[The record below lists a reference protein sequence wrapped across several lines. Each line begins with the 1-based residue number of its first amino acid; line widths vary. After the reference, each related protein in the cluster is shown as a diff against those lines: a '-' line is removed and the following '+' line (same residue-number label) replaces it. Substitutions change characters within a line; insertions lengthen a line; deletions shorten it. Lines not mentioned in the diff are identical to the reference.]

1 MAKTEKKLNIKQGH
15 WILAKLGKRVLRP
28 GGIELTD
35 KMIESLKISNK
46 DDVVEFAPGLGL
58 TAKKTCSFSPK
69 SYTAVEIN
77 EEAANIVRKRVKYD
91 KMHLIVANAVESTLP
106 DSCADKVYCE
116 AMLTMQ
122 SNKNKGT
129 IISEAARILRPG
141 GYYAIHEIC
150 LIPDDVSETL
160 KRGIYHDL
168 ATAIQ
173 VNARPITLPEWKELF
188 ANAGLEVVSYSTNN
202 MHLLEPKR
210 VINDEGVFRTMKIVF
225 NILTHPAMRKRV
237 LGMRRIFRKYED
249 SLRSITILAKKV

>member
-28 GGIELTD
+28 GGIELTE
-35 KMIESLKISNK
+35 KMIESLNISTQ

-58 TAKKTCSFSPK
+58 TAKKICSFSPK

-77 EEAANIVRKRVKYD
+77 EEAANIVRNRVKYD
-91 KMHLIVANAVESTLP
+91 KMRLIVANAVESTLP
-106 DSCADKVYCE
+106 DSSVDKVYCE

-122 SNKNKGT
+122 SNKNKGI

-150 LIPDDVSETL
+150 LIPDNVSDTL
-160 KRGIYHDL
+160 KKEIYRDL
-168 ATAIQ
+168 ANAIQ
-173 VNARPITLPEWKELF
+173 VNARPITVPEWKELF
-188 ANAGLEVVSYSTNN
+188 VQAGLEVVSYHMNH

-210 VINDEGVFRTMKIVF
+210 VINDEGVFRTIKIGF
-225 NILTHPAMRKRV
+225 NVLTHPSLRSRV

-249 SLRSITILAKKV
+249 SLRAITFLTRKV

>member
-1 MAKTEKKLNIKQGH
+1 M
-15 WILAKLGKRVLRP
+15 AKLGKRVLRP

-35 KMIESLKISNK
+35 KMIESLNITTG

-77 EEAANIVRKRVKYD
+77 EEAANIVRKRLKYD
-91 KMHLIVANAVESTLP
+91 KMRLIVANAAESTLP
-106 DSCADKVYCE
+106 DSSADKVYCE

-122 SNKNKGT
+122 SNRNKGV

-150 LIPDDVSETL
+150 LIPDNVPETL

-173 VNARPITLPEWKELF
+173 VNARPITIPEWKELF

-202 MHLLEPKR
+202 MHLLELKR
-210 VINDEGVFRTMKIVF
+210 VINDEGVFRTMKIGF
-225 NILTHPAMRKRV
+225 NVLTHPAMRKRV
-237 LGMRRIFRKYED
+237 LGMRKIFRKYEEN
-249 SLRSITILAKKV
+249 LRAITFLTRKI